1 VFGDRDADVRASTH
15 ALDASSQA
23 FDRQSLDVA
32 RYALSRRTASRLG
45 RRERMSERKVG
56 SVTYQEVG
64 DDYFQK
70 RGLRRH
76 AAFWSLWSLG
86 VAAVISGDF
95 YGWNLG
101 LDAGGFGGLLIATVV
116 IAIMYYGL
124 CYSIAEMSPALPHT
138 GGAYSFARS
147 AMGPWGGFI
156 TGLAENMEYVITPA
170 VVVGAM
176 GFLMHDVVKGLFD
189 ITSEP
194 WWNSPVTWWAVFY
207 VIFVGINIIGIEIT
221 MRLTVVVNII
231 ALGILAFF
239 FISVLV
245 SGEFHSSLLT
255 NIPPEAGNSSFLPK
269 GIGGIFPA
277 IPFAIWFFLAIE
289 ELPLAA
295 EESMDPKRDI
305 PRATLWGMTTL
316 VITGA
321 LTLFLNTGVG
331 GGAATIGLSATPLFD
346 GFKAVFGDGTSAE
359 LLALIGLFGLIASFF
374 TIIYAYGRNTYSLS
388 RAGYFPKWLS
398 ITHGR
403 RQTPHV
409 ALIAGG
415 VVGYALAVLIYQ
427 LGKSEGELAGK
438 IVGALLYMAVF
449 GAVISYAMQCL
460 SFILLR
466 QRLPNIERPY
476 RSPVG
481 SWGAGIAGVIAVVS
495 LISLYSNDD
504 YRPGVYGTLIYFGLG
519 ILYFAIAGRH
529 RLVLSPEEE
538 FALSGGTHGD
548 TQKEALGS
556 MHVDE
561 VQGS

>member
-1 VFGDRDADVRASTH
+1 MA
-15 ALDASSQA
+15 QE
-23 FDRQSLDVA
+23 
-32 RYALSRRTASRLG
+32 RRR
-45 RRERMSERKVG
+45 VG
-56 SVTYQEVG
+56 SVSYEEAG
-64 DDYFQK
+64 DHYFVN
-70 RGLRRH
+70 RRLRRH

-101 LDAGGFGGLLIATVV
+101 LDAGGFGGLLIATVF

-124 CYSIAEMSPALPHT
+124 CFSIAEMSPALPHT

-176 GFLMHDVVKGLFD
+176 GFLMHDIVKGLFD
-189 ITSEP
+189 LSTEP

-207 VIFVGINIIGIEIT
+207 IIFVGINIIGIEAT
-221 MRLTVVVNII
+221 MRFTVLINIL

-239 FISVLV
+239 FIAVIA
-245 SGEFHSSLLT
+245 SGKFDASLLT
-255 NIPPEAGNSSFLPK
+255 NIKPDPGRSSFLPH
-269 GIGGIFPA
+269 GLGGIFPA
-277 IPFAIWFFLAIE
+277 IPFAIWFYLAIE

-295 EESMDPKRDI
+295 EESHDPKRDV
-305 PRATLWGMTTL
+305 PKATIWGITTL

-321 LTLFLNTGVG
+321 LIFVLNTGVD
-331 GGAATIGLSATPLFD
+331 GGAAGIGTSATPLFD
-346 GFKAVFGDGTSAE
+346 GFKGVFGAGTAAS
-359 LLALIGLFGLIASFF
+359 LLALIGLVGLIASFF

-398 ITHGR
+398 VTHGKR
-403 RQTPHV
+403 NTPHV
-409 ALIAGG
+409 ALIAGAI
-415 VVGYALAVLIYQ
+415 VGYALAVLIYE
-427 LGKSEGELAGK
+427 LGKSGGHLAGQ

-449 GAVISYAMQCL
+449 GAVVSYFMQCL

-466 QRLPNIERPY
+466 QRLPNIARPY

-481 SWGAGIAGVIAVVS
+481 IWGAGIAGAIALIS
-495 LISLYSNDD
+495 LISLYSNGD
-504 YRPGVYGTLIYFGLG
+504 YRPGVYGTLIYFLLG
-519 ILYFAIAGRH
+519 IVYFAVAGRH

-538 FALSGGTHGD
+538 FALTSGAHGNPQIEGYGTTHVTDIG
-548 TQKEALGS
+548 TAGGEALTK
-556 MHVDE
+556 E
-561 VQGS
+561 TPTT